1 MTPMYALAAGIVRR
15 IMNLLGSS
23 QNALRAF
30 LHFLTAV
37 HLAVYRVTGGRVT
50 GTKAMPSGG
59 MILLTTTG
67 RKSGQLRTVP
77 LLSLRHDGDW
87 LVTASNAGL
96 ERPPAWLFN
105 LEANPAATVQAG
117 RATVPVIATVADE
130 SARARLWPLFLRA
143 YPGYADHEQRT
154 SRAIPVV
161 ILTPAAPEPGAVTTE
176 RSGRSDR
183 GTAGLESRAGRV

>member
-1 MTPMYALAAGIVRR
+1 MYALAAGTVRR

-23 QNALRAF
+23 QNALRSF
-30 LHFLTAV
+30 LRFLTAV
-37 HLAVYRVTGGRVT
+37 HLAVYRATGGRVT

-67 RKSGQLRTVP
+67 RKSGQPRTVP

-96 ERPPAWLFN
+96 ERPPAWVLN

-117 RATVPVIATVADE
+117 RVATPVTATVADE
-130 SARARLWPLFLRA
+130 TTRARLWPLFLRA
-143 YPGYADHEQRT
+143 YPGYADHEERT
-154 SRAIPVV
+154 SRTIPVV
-161 ILTPAAPEPGAVTTE
+161 ILSPAGSRVPARRGA
-176 RSGRSDR
+176 GC
-183 GTAGLESRAGRV
+183 